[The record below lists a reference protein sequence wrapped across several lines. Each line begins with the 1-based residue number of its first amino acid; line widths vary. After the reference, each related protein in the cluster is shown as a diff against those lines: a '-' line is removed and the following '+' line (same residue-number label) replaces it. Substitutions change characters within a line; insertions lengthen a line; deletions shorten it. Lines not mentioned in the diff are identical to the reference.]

1 MLSGL
6 ALALAARGLR
16 ISVITSQQRYDAPA
30 VRLPARET
38 LDGVE
43 VYRVPTSRFGRS
55 HLWGRAVDYLTF
67 YVFAG
72 WRLWCL
78 SAQRHHCRE
87 NRSAHVVAA
96 GRADRAHA
104 PRPPHQLAAGLV
116 PRGRRSAEPRRR
128 SGARRLRAATLAR
141 DRSLR
146 SADMNVVLG
155 DLMADKLVHLGV
167 RPSRIRLIP
176 NWADGDLIRP
186 IDSTTNA
193 LRREWGLGET
203 FVVGYSGNLGR
214 PHDIETMLEAIAVT
228 EPERQPS
235 SPDHRRAVRWLFIG
249 DGALFGPLKAAL
261 ARQKLAN
268 VTLKPYQPPERLAQS
283 LAAIDVHLV
292 SLRPEHRGTDRSEQV
307 LWHHRRGAPTI
318 FIGDLDGEIARLLRK
333 HECGLTVAQGDGAG
347 LTRAVSVAANP
358 TLARSMGERAR
369 RAFDVEF
376 NKTLAVARWEKLLRE
391 VARLSQVDQSALPTC
406 PEPTL

>member
-1 MLSGL
+1 MSEKTEQSGGTPGSNVVPHIIFLNRYFHPDHSATSQMLSGL

-67 YVFAG
+67 YVSAG

-78 SAQRHHCRE
+78 SR
-87 NRSAHVVAA
+87 RSDIIVAKT
-96 GRADRAHA
+96 D
-104 PRPPHQLAAGLV
+104 PPMLSLLAAPIARMRRARLINWLQDLFPEVAEALNLGGGL
-116 PRGRRSAEPRRR
+116 A
-128 SGARRLRAATLAR
+128 RAAYGPLRWLR

-186 IDSTTNA
+186 IDSSTNA

-228 EPERQPS
+228 QPERQPS

-261 ARQKLAN
+261 ARRKLDN

-283 LAAIDVHLV
+283 LCRSRRASRLA
-292 SLRPEHRGTDRSEQV
+292 SPRARGTDRSEQV
-307 LWHHRRGAPTI
+307 LRHRRGGAPY
-318 FIGDLDGEIARLLRK
+318 DLHWRFRRRDCSL
-333 HECGLTVAQGDGAG
+333 AQKA
-347 LTRAVSVAANP
+347 
-358 TLARSMGERAR
+358 
-369 RAFDVEF
+369 
-376 NKTLAVARWEKLLRE
+376 
-391 VARLSQVDQSALPTC
+391 
-406 PEPTL
+406 